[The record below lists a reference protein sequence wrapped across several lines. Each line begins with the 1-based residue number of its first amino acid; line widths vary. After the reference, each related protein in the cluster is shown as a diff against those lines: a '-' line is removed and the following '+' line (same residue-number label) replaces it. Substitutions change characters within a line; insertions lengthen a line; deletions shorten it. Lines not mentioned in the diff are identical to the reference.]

1 MFTLNVRG
9 KLLCI
14 DKPIIMGVL
23 NATSDSFYRG
33 DLHLGLDGILQLAET
48 MIADGATIL
57 DIGGQS
63 TRSGSER
70 TTEKEELIRILPII
84 TAIHKRFPE
93 IPISVDT
100 YQSKVAEEAFAAGAG
115 IINDISAGNLDEK
128 MLLTVARLGTPY
140 IAMHMRGN
148 PGNMQT
154 LTHYGDVVSEVFDHL
169 KERAFACEEAG
180 IKDVILDPGI
190 GFAKTIAQN
199 FKLLKSLFSFMALD
213 KPLLLGVSR
222 KSTIYKTLGITPSQA
237 LNGTTA
243 LHMVAL
249 KNGANIL
256 RVHDVAPAM
265 EAIKL
270 FLELEKA

>member
-33 DLHLGLDGILQLAET
+33 DLRLGLDGILQLAET
-48 MIADGATIL
+48 MVADGATIL

-63 TRSGSER
+63 TRPGSER
-70 TTEKEELIRILPII
+70 ANEKEELIRILPII

-100 YQSKVAEEAFAAGAG
+100 YQSIVAEEAFAAGAG

-128 MLLTVARLGTPY
+128 MLMTVARLGAPY

-154 LTHYGDVVSEVFDHL
+154 LTHYEDVVTEVFDHL
-169 KERAFACEEAG
+169 KEKALACKEVG

-190 GFAKTIAQN
+190 GFAKTIPQN

-213 KPLLLGVSR
+213 KPILLGVSR
-222 KSTIYKTLGITPSQA
+222 KATIYKTLGITPFQA

-270 FLELEKA
+270 YLALEKA